1 MSQLSRTED
10 SKPTILKP
18 IQSSHNENVTWFN
31 CEECPVMERLLIKEQ
46 AVIDAGVYLNEL
58 APLIND
64 ALASN
69 EVAKQDGIT
78 GLAELKD
85 WAKEMREA
93 ESKHHSFELLVGV
106 AGSTGA
112 GKTSL
117 LNALLGIH
125 EFLPSSCEQAA
136 TAVVCQVSW
145 NHDMRAGFEY
155 RAEVDFHGY
164 AEIEQQVETLFQ
176 AMSCLGEIEDRHDDD
191 EDARIQ
197 DLAEAQAVIDDVL
210 GKVQA
215 VWGSDL
221 SLEDFR
227 KMTAEN
233 LMESNK
239 DVLRLL
245 GTTKSLHDSDPE
257 KLSRQVRPYLDST
270 IHNHGK
276 EGKQFAAWP
285 LVKQVRQFLRVD
297 ILKNGISLVDLPG
310 LGDMVQ
316 SRAAVAQQFYE
327 KLSVTII
334 VAPIIRAADEVT
346 AHSLLGD
353 QQELRLQMDGRYHS
367 KGFGF
372 VLTKSDDV
380 NIRGQLARSKEIQNQ
395 PETMAIHTRSTALVA
410 EIKAL
415 ENEAKFEENALKK
428 KKKRTTK
435 AKSQVDRMAKRL
447 QKAKPRQ
454 QEALKH
460 ELRVLKSAKSD
471 AIRGLKES
479 RKRIMDLTEQTARK
493 IRSRAYMESKLAYLC
508 TRTRNDFVQSRIQDD
523 FRVRQK
529 RFYGSRNIQQQ
540 ESPERLVEVIAVS
553 SLAFWRLKNDESH
566 IPGFPREAYT
576 GIPRAKQWLWES
588 TAGTR
593 EEHLDTVLNNY
604 SKLLNWI
611 RQWSQDEDEEANIV
625 FTKQD
630 IDESLQTVHN
640 NNLEPLRLELSSF
653 EDDIGRIDPLHNK
666 ENILRDCAAKVQR
679 VIGRWHLMKPD
690 DLTSTNAMHYMT
702 HNAILKR
709 DGASYTSPKSKI
721 NYAWVQSLGKPMLQL
736 LVQDWDQAMNQDLP
750 ALLRPMM
757 ERVEVAWHNY
767 IRDILYSLKALNVD
781 LASPVERS
789 LQAFDPIKDIIRDE
803 IRMTLDLVS
812 KDAASTHPRLLL
824 SLQKSM
830 APICHQALNLIGPGC
845 FKPRKDFIKAEG
857 ARQGE
862 KMFHR
867 ALTVMERRLRLSKQ
881 RLPEKFDKISQKAI
895 TAVERHLHALFENIL
910 TGDSDD
916 VSGRDKK
923 LKVKAE
929 ARKLTVKWQADW
941 NSGKELHVEDS
952 TNTET
957 PEEFDAEDA
966 VSLGGDSADDDD
978 GSDDEA
984 MDVDDEEQDSI

>member
-1 MSQLSRTED
+1 
-10 SKPTILKP
+10 
-18 IQSSHNENVTWFN
+18 
-31 CEECPVMERLLIKEQ
+31 MERLLIKEQ

-58 APLIND
+58 APLINNV
-64 ALASN
+64 LASN
-69 EVAKQDGIT
+69 EVAKQDDMT
-78 GLAELKD
+78 GLAELKH
-85 WAKEMREA
+85 WAQEMREEKTNIA
-93 ESKHHSFELLVGV
+93 PSSFSLGV

-155 RAEVDFHGY
+155 RAEVDFHSY

-176 AMSCLGEIEDRHDDD
+176 AMSCLEEIEDRHDND

-197 DLAEAQAVIDDVL
+197 DQAEAQAVIDDVL

-215 VWGSDL
+215 VWGTGL
-221 SLEDFR
+221 SLQDFR
-227 KMTAEN
+227 EMTAEN

-257 KLSRQVRPYLDST
+257 KLARQVRPYLDST
-270 IHNHGK
+270 VHNHGK

-334 VAPIIRAADEVT
+334 VAPIIRAADEMT
-346 AHSLLGD
+346 AHSLLGN

-372 VLTKSDDV
+372 VLTKSDDI
-380 NIRGQLARSKEIQNQ
+380 NIRGQLARSKEVRNQ
-395 PETMAIHTRSTALVA
+395 PETMAIHTRSIALVA

-415 ENEAKFEENALKK
+415 ENEAKLEENAFKK

-435 AKSQVDRMAKRL
+435 AKSQVDRMVKRL

-460 ELRVLKSAKSD
+460 ELQVLKSAKSE
-471 AIRGLKES
+471 AIRGLEES
-479 RKRIMDLTEQTARK
+479 RKNIMHITEQTARK
-493 IRSRAYMESKLAYLC
+493 NRSRAYMESKLAYLC
-508 TRTRNDFVQSRIQDD
+508 TRTRNDIVQSRIQDD

-540 ESPERLVEVIAVS
+540 ASPESLVEVIAVS
-553 SLAFWRLKNDESH
+553 SLAFWRLKNEESH

-640 NNLEPLRLELSSF
+640 NNLESLRFELSSF

-666 ENILRDCAAKVQR
+666 ENILRDCAAKVHR

-690 DLTSTNAMHYMT
+690 DLTCTNAMHYMT

-721 NYAWVQSLGKPMLQL
+721 NYAWVQSL
-736 LVQDWDQAMNQDLP
+736 
-750 ALLRPMM
+750 
-757 ERVEVAWHNY
+757 
-767 IRDILYSLKALNVD
+767 LKTLNVD

-789 LQAFDPIKDIIRDE
+789 LQAFVPIKDIIRDE
-803 IRMTLDLVS
+803 IRMALDLVS

-824 SLQKSM
+824 SLQDSM
-830 APICHQALNLIGPGC
+830 APICHKALNHTGPGC
-845 FKPRKDFIKAEG
+845 FKLRKDFIKAEG
-857 ARQGE
+857 ARQGG

-867 ALTVMERRLRLSKQ
+867 ALVVMERRLRLSKQ

-895 TAVERHLHALFENIL
+895 TAVERHLNALFENIL
-910 TGDSDD
+910 TGDSDTICN
-916 VSGRDKK
+916 RDRK

-941 NSGKELHVEDS
+941 NSGRELHVED
-952 TNTET
+952 TINPET
-957 PEEFDAEDA
+957 PEEFDAEDTD
-966 VSLGGDSADDDD
+966 SLGGDSADDGD

-984 MDVDDEEQDSI
+984 IDVDDEEQNSTQAEPTPNFGLSPGV

>member
-460 ELRVLKSAKSD
+460 ELRVLKSAK
-471 AIRGLKES
+471 
-479 RKRIMDLTEQTARK
+479 
-493 IRSRAYMESKLAYLC
+493 
-508 TRTRNDFVQSRIQDD
+508 NDFVQSRIQDD

-767 IRDILYSLKALNVD
+767 IRDILY
-781 LASPVERS
+781 R
-789 LQAFDPIKDIIRDE
+789 
-803 IRMTLDLVS
+803 
-812 KDAASTHPRLLL
+812 
-824 SLQKSM
+824 
-830 APICHQALNLIGPGC
+830 PGC

>member
-239 DVLRLL
+239 DV
-245 GTTKSLHDSDPE
+245 
-257 KLSRQVRPYLDST
+257 RPYLDST

-460 ELRVLKSAKSD
+460 ELRVLKSAK
-471 AIRGLKES
+471 
-479 RKRIMDLTEQTARK
+479 
-493 IRSRAYMESKLAYLC
+493 
-508 TRTRNDFVQSRIQDD
+508 NDFVQSRIQDD

-781 LASPVERS
+781 LAR
-789 LQAFDPIKDIIRDE
+789 
-803 IRMTLDLVS
+803 
-812 KDAASTHPRLLL
+812 
-824 SLQKSM
+824 
-830 APICHQALNLIGPGC
+830 PGC

>member
-1 MSQLSRTED
+1 MSQLSRAED
-10 SKPTILKP
+10 SKPTSLKS
-18 IQSSHNENVTWFN
+18 IQSSHNDNVTWFN
-31 CEECPVMERLLIKEQ
+31 CEKCPVMERLLIKEQ

-58 APLIND
+58 APLINNV
-64 ALASN
+64 LAGN
-69 EVAKQDGIT
+69 EVAKQDDMT
-78 GLAELKD
+78 GLAELKN
-85 WAKEMREA
+85 WAQEMREA
-93 ESKHHSFELLVGV
+93 ENKHRSFELLVGV

-155 RAEVDFHGY
+155 RAEVDFHSY

-176 AMSCLGEIEDRHDDD
+176 AMSCLEEIEDRHDND

-197 DLAEAQAVIDDVL
+197 DQAEAQAVIDDVL

-215 VWGSDL
+215 VWGTGL
-221 SLEDFR
+221 SLQDFR
-227 KMTAEN
+227 EMTAEN
-233 LMESNK
+233 LMECNK

-257 KLSRQVRPYLDST
+257 KLAR
-270 IHNHGK
+270 
-276 EGKQFAAWP
+276 
-285 LVKQVRQFLRVD
+285 
-297 ILKNGISLVDLPG
+297 
-310 LGDMVQ
+310 
-316 SRAAVAQQFYE
+316 QQFYE

-334 VAPIIRAADEVT
+334 VAPIIRAADEMT
-346 AHSLLGD
+346 AHSLLGN

-372 VLTKSDDV
+372 VLTKSDDI
-380 NIRGQLARSKEIQNQ
+380 NIRGQLARSKEIRNQ
-395 PETMAIHTRSTALVA
+395 PETMAVHTRSIALVA

-415 ENEAKFEENALKK
+415 ENEAKLEENAFKK
-428 KKKRTTK
+428 KKKTTTK
-435 AKSQVDRMAKRL
+435 AKSQVDRMVKRL

-454 QEALKH
+454 QEALKN
-460 ELRVLKSAKSD
+460 ELQALKSAKSE
-471 AIRGLKES
+471 AIRGLEES
-479 RKRIMDLTEQTARK
+479 RKNIMHITEQTARK
-493 IRSRAYMESKLAYLC
+493 NRSRAYMESKLAYLC
-508 TRTRNDFVQSRIQDD
+508 TRTRNDIVQSRIQDD

-540 ESPERLVEVIAVS
+540 ASPERLVEVIAVS

-640 NNLEPLRLELSSF
+640 NNLESLRFELSSF

-690 DLTSTNAMHYMT
+690 DLTCTDAMHYMT

-750 ALLRPMM
+750 ALLGPMM
-757 ERVEVAWHNY
+757 ERVEVVWHNY
-767 IRDILYSLKALNVD
+767 IREILYSLKTLNVD

-789 LQAFDPIKDIIRDE
+789 LQAFVPIKDIIRDE
-803 IRMTLDLVS
+803 IRTALDLVS

-824 SLQKSM
+824 SLQDSM
-830 APICHQALNLIGPGC
+830 APICHKALNHTGPGC
-845 FKPRKDFIKAEG
+845 FKSRKDFIKAEG
-857 ARQGE
+857 ARQGG
-862 KMFHR
+862 KMFHK
-867 ALTVMERRLRLSKQ
+867 ALVVMERRLRLSKQ
-881 RLPEKFDKISQKAI
+881 RLPENFDKISQKAI
-895 TAVERHLHALFENIL
+895 TAVERHLNALFENIL
-910 TGDSDD
+910 TGDSDNICN
-916 VSGRDKK
+916 RDRK

-941 NSGKELHVEDS
+941 NSGRELHVEYNS
-952 TNTET
+952 NPET
-957 PEEFDAEDA
+957 PEEFDAEDTD
-966 VSLGGDSADDDD
+966 SLGGDSAGDGDGSDDD

-984 MDVDDEEQDSI
+984 MDIDDEEQNST

>member
-1 MSQLSRTED
+1 
-10 SKPTILKP
+10 
-18 IQSSHNENVTWFN
+18 
-31 CEECPVMERLLIKEQ
+31 MERLLIKEQ
-46 AVIDAGVYLNEL
+46 AVIDAGAYLNEL

-78 GLAELKD
+78 GLAELKN
-85 WAKEMREA
+85 WAQEMREA
-93 ESKHHSFELLVGV
+93 ESKRHSFELLVGV

-117 LNALLGIH
+117 LNALIGIH

-155 RAEVDFHGY
+155 RAEVDFHSY
-164 AEIEQQVETLFQ
+164 AEIEQQVGMLFQ
-176 AMSCLGEIEDRHDDD
+176 ALSCLEEIENRHDDD

-197 DLAEAQAVIDDVL
+197 DQAEARAVIDDVL
-210 GKVQA
+210 SKAQA
-215 VWGSDL
+215 VWGTDL

-227 KMTAEN
+227 GMTAES

-334 VAPIIRAADEVT
+334 VAPVIRAADEMT

-372 VLTKSDDV
+372 VLTKADDI
-380 NIRGQLARSKEIQNQ
+380 NIRGQLARSKEIQKQ
-395 PETMAIHTRSTALVA
+395 PETMAIHTQSKALVA

-415 ENEAKFEENALKK
+415 KNEAKLEEDALKK
-428 KKKRTTK
+428 KKKRVTK
-435 AKSQVDRMAKRL
+435 AKSQVDRMVKRL
-447 QKAKPRQ
+447 HKVRPRQ
-454 QEALKH
+454 QEALKQ
-460 ELRVLKSAKSD
+460 ELRVLKSAKSE
-471 AIRGLKES
+471 AKRGLEES
-479 RKRIMDLTEQTARK
+479 RKKIMHLTEQTARK
-493 IRSRAYMESKLAYLC
+493 TRSQAYMESKLAYLC
-508 TRTRNDFVQSRIQDD
+508 TRTRNDFVQSRIQAD

-529 RFYGSRNIQQQ
+529 RFYGSRKIQQQ
-540 ESPERLVEVIAVS
+540 ESPELLVEVIAVS
-553 SLAFWRLKNDESH
+553 SLAFWRLRNDESP

-630 IDESLQTVHN
+630 IDEALQTVHN
-640 NNLEPLRLELSSF
+640 NNLDSLRFELSSF

-666 ENILRDCAAKVQR
+666 DGILRACAAKVRR

-690 DLTSTNAMHYMT
+690 DLTCTNAMHYMT
-702 HNAILKR
+702 HNAILRR

-757 ERVEVAWHNY
+757 ERVEVVWHNY
-767 IRDILYSLKALNVD
+767 IREILYSLKALNAD

-803 IRMTLDLVS
+803 IRMALDLVS

-824 SLQKSM
+824 SLQNSI
-830 APICHQALNLIGPGC
+830 APICHKALNHTGPGC
-845 FKPRKDFIKAEG
+845 FKSRKDFIKAEG

-867 ALTVMERRLRLSKQ
+867 ALVVMEKRLRLSKQ

-910 TGDSDD
+910 IGDSDEVCD
-916 VSGRDKK
+916 RDRQ
-923 LKVKAE
+923 LKVKTE

-941 NSGKELHVEDS
+941 NSGRELHVEDS
-952 TNTET
+952 TNSET

-966 VSLGGDSADDDD
+966 VSLGGDSAADDD

-984 MDVDDEEQDSI
+984 MDTDDEGQDST

>member
-1 MSQLSRTED
+1 
-10 SKPTILKP
+10 
-18 IQSSHNENVTWFN
+18 
-31 CEECPVMERLLIKEQ
+31 
-46 AVIDAGVYLNEL
+46 
-58 APLIND
+58 
-64 ALASN
+64 
-69 EVAKQDGIT
+69 
-78 GLAELKD
+78 
-85 WAKEMREA
+85 MREA
-93 ESKHHSFELLVGV
+93 ENKHRSFELLVGV

-155 RAEVDFHGY
+155 RAEVDFHSY

-176 AMSCLGEIEDRHDDD
+176 AMSCLEEIEDRHDND

-197 DLAEAQAVIDDVL
+197 DQAEAQAVIDDVL

-215 VWGSDL
+215 VWGTGL
-221 SLEDFR
+221 SLQDFR
-227 KMTAEN
+227 EMTAEN
-233 LMESNK
+233 LMECNK

-257 KLSRQVRPYLDST
+257 KLAR
-270 IHNHGK
+270 
-276 EGKQFAAWP
+276 
-285 LVKQVRQFLRVD
+285 
-297 ILKNGISLVDLPG
+297 
-310 LGDMVQ
+310 
-316 SRAAVAQQFYE
+316 QQFYE

-334 VAPIIRAADEVT
+334 VAPIIRAADEMT
-346 AHSLLGD
+346 AHSLLGN

-372 VLTKSDDV
+372 VLTKSDDI
-380 NIRGQLARSKEIQNQ
+380 NIRGQLARSKEIRNQ
-395 PETMAIHTRSTALVA
+395 PETMAVHTRSIALVA

-415 ENEAKFEENALKK
+415 ENEAKLEENAFKK
-428 KKKRTTK
+428 KKKTTTK
-435 AKSQVDRMAKRL
+435 AKSQVDRMVKRL

-454 QEALKH
+454 QEALKN
-460 ELRVLKSAKSD
+460 ELQALKSAKSE
-471 AIRGLKES
+471 AIRGLEES
-479 RKRIMDLTEQTARK
+479 RKNIMHITEQTARK
-493 IRSRAYMESKLAYLC
+493 NRSRAYMESKLAYLC
-508 TRTRNDFVQSRIQDD
+508 TRTRNDIVQSRIQDD

-540 ESPERLVEVIAVS
+540 ASPERLVEVIAVS

-640 NNLEPLRLELSSF
+640 NNLESLRFELSSF

-690 DLTSTNAMHYMT
+690 DLTCTDAMHYMT

-750 ALLRPMM
+750 ALLGPMM
-757 ERVEVAWHNY
+757 ERVEVVWHNY
-767 IRDILYSLKALNVD
+767 IREILYSLKTLNVD

-789 LQAFDPIKDIIRDE
+789 LQAFVPIKDIIRDE
-803 IRMTLDLVS
+803 IRTALDLVS

-824 SLQKSM
+824 SLQDSM
-830 APICHQALNLIGPGC
+830 APICHKALNHTGPGC
-845 FKPRKDFIKAEG
+845 FKSRKDFIKAEG
-857 ARQGE
+857 ARQGG
-862 KMFHR
+862 KMFHK
-867 ALTVMERRLRLSKQ
+867 ALVVMERRLRLSKQ
-881 RLPEKFDKISQKAI
+881 RLPENFDKISQKAI
-895 TAVERHLHALFENIL
+895 TAVERHLNALFENIL
-910 TGDSDD
+910 TGDSDNICN
-916 VSGRDKK
+916 RDRK

-941 NSGKELHVEDS
+941 NSGRELHVEYNS
-952 TNTET
+952 NPET
-957 PEEFDAEDA
+957 PEEFDAEDTD
-966 VSLGGDSADDDD
+966 SLGGDSAGDGDGSDDD

-984 MDVDDEEQDSI
+984 MDIDDEEQNST

>member
-1 MSQLSRTED
+1 
-10 SKPTILKP
+10 
-18 IQSSHNENVTWFN
+18 
-31 CEECPVMERLLIKEQ
+31 
-46 AVIDAGVYLNEL
+46 
-58 APLIND
+58 
-64 ALASN
+64 
-69 EVAKQDGIT
+69 
-78 GLAELKD
+78 
-85 WAKEMREA
+85 MREA
-93 ESKHHSFELLVGV
+93 ENKHRSFELLVGV

-155 RAEVDFHGY
+155 RAEVDFHSY

-176 AMSCLGEIEDRHDDD
+176 AMSCLEEIEDRHDND

-197 DLAEAQAVIDDVL
+197 DQAEAQAVIDDVL

-215 VWGSDL
+215 VWGTGL
-221 SLEDFR
+221 SLQDFR
-227 KMTAEN
+227 EMTAEN
-233 LMESNK
+233 LMECNK

-257 KLSRQVRPYLDST
+257 KLARQ
-270 IHNHGK
+270 
-276 EGKQFAAWP
+276 
-285 LVKQVRQFLRVD
+285 
-297 ILKNGISLVDLPG
+297 
-310 LGDMVQ
+310 
-316 SRAAVAQQFYE
+316 
-327 KLSVTII
+327 
-334 VAPIIRAADEVT
+334 
-346 AHSLLGD
+346 
-353 QQELRLQMDGRYHS
+353 
-367 KGFGF
+367 
-372 VLTKSDDV
+372 
-380 NIRGQLARSKEIQNQ
+380 
-395 PETMAIHTRSTALVA
+395 
-410 EIKAL
+410 AL
-415 ENEAKFEENALKK
+415 ENEAKLEENAFKK
-428 KKKRTTK
+428 KKKTTTK
-435 AKSQVDRMAKRL
+435 AKSQVDRMVKRL

-454 QEALKH
+454 QEALKN
-460 ELRVLKSAKSD
+460 ELQALKSAKSE
-471 AIRGLKES
+471 AIRGLEES
-479 RKRIMDLTEQTARK
+479 RKNIMHITEQTARK
-493 IRSRAYMESKLAYLC
+493 NRSRAYMESKLAYLC
-508 TRTRNDFVQSRIQDD
+508 TRTRNDIVQSRIQDD

-540 ESPERLVEVIAVS
+540 ASPERLVEVIAVS

-640 NNLEPLRLELSSF
+640 NNLESLRFELSSF

-690 DLTSTNAMHYMT
+690 DLTCTDAMHYMT

-750 ALLRPMM
+750 ALLGPMM
-757 ERVEVAWHNY
+757 ERVEVVWHNY
-767 IRDILYSLKALNVD
+767 IREILYSLKTLNVD

-789 LQAFDPIKDIIRDE
+789 LQAFVPIKDIIRDE
-803 IRMTLDLVS
+803 IRTALDLVS

-824 SLQKSM
+824 SLQDSM
-830 APICHQALNLIGPGC
+830 APICHKALNHTGPGC
-845 FKPRKDFIKAEG
+845 FKSRKDFIKAEG
-857 ARQGE
+857 ARQGG
-862 KMFHR
+862 KMFHK
-867 ALTVMERRLRLSKQ
+867 ALVVMERRLRLSKQ
-881 RLPEKFDKISQKAI
+881 RLPENFDKISQKAI
-895 TAVERHLHALFENIL
+895 TAVERHLNALFENIL
-910 TGDSDD
+910 TGDSDNICN
-916 VSGRDKK
+916 RDRK

-941 NSGKELHVEDS
+941 NSGRELHVEYNS
-952 TNTET
+952 NPET
-957 PEEFDAEDA
+957 PEEFDAEDTD
-966 VSLGGDSADDDD
+966 SLGGDSAGDGDGSDDD

-984 MDVDDEEQDSI
+984 MDIDDEEQNST